1 MHIMTIL
8 GSPRRQ
14 GNTAKVL
21 GWIETQFQAEGHEVE
36 RANIL
41 DYRVQGCGECMACKR
56 GTIELC
62 SVEDDANELFRRM
75 VAADLVLIA
84 APIFCWGFPAQIKG
98 LLDRMFCLMDM
109 AGEQPAAPWRA
120 GKPIGL
126 VLTGAGEEADN
137 ADLVI
142 RGFEQLVNW
151 IKGRMVGRLFV
162 GGCTE
167 PEAIGS
173 DVERRAIA
181 FAGAIAAEIA
191 AGRRG
196 RD

>member
-1 MHIMTIL
+1 MRTMTIL

-21 GWIETQFQAEGHEVE
+21 GWIESQFQADGHEVD

-62 SVEDDANELFRRM
+62 SISDDANELYRRM

-120 GKPIGL
+120 GKPMGL
-126 VLTGAGEEADN
+126 LLTGGGEEADN

-142 RGFEQLVNW
+142 RGFEQLVQW
-151 IKGRMVGRLFV
+151 LKGQMVGHLFV
-162 GGCTE
+162 GGCTD
-167 PEAIGS
+167 PEAIGD
-173 DVERRAIA
+173 DVKRRATE
-181 FAGAIAAEIA
+181 FAGAITGKIV
-191 AGRRG
+191 G
-196 RD
+196 

>member
-1 MHIMTIL
+1 M
-8 GSPRRQ
+8 
-14 GNTAKVL
+14 
-21 GWIETQFQAEGHEVE
+21 
-36 RANIL
+36 
-41 DYRVQGCGECMACKR
+41 
-56 GTIELC
+56 
-62 SVEDDANELFRRM
+62 
-75 VAADLVLIA
+75 
-84 APIFCWGFPAQIKG
+84 
-98 LLDRMFCLMDM
+98 
-109 AGEQPAAPWRA
+109 
-120 GKPIGL
+120 
-126 VLTGAGEEADN
+126 LTGAGEEADN

-151 IKGRMVGRLFV
+151 IRGRVVGHLFV

-173 DVERRAIA
+173 DVVRRAIA